1 MKISASV
8 SRSAGWLF
16 LTGFI
21 FFLFSCSGEQNTS
34 VSSPGGQINVEFTMN
49 NNGQPNYKVR
59 YNDTIVLNESSL
71 GIIRKDADFSTGLS
85 LASVSGTEKVNENY
99 TMPAGKKNKYSYKA
113 NRKVYHLKNSDGE
126 KMDVIFQVS
135 DDGVAF
141 RYAFPE
147 KDTSVYNITAEKSGF
162 AFPDGT
168 ITFIQQM
175 DASKTGW
182 SKTQP
187 SYEEYYDI
195 GVGIDTLR
203 YHDAGW
209 VLPALFNQGKY
220 WMLISETAP
229 DRNYCGSRLM
239 HEAGSD
245 IFTIGFPQKTE
256 GFGDGPVY
264 PESNLPWKTPWRI
277 IALGNNLGTIVSST
291 LGTDLAEPSR
301 LSDISFVKPG
311 KSSWSWVLYKDDS
324 TIFSVQKRF
333 IDYASDMGWAY
344 TLVDADWD
352 QKIGYDSA
360 KMLADYGRSK
370 GVGILLWYNSS
381 GDWNTT
387 VYTPKSKLLTHADR
401 EKEFSRLK
409 EMGIKGIKVDFFGGD
424 GQSMMSYYQDIFED
438 AGKYGLLV
446 NCHGTTLPRGW
457 ERTYPNLLTMEA
469 VRGFEFLTFEQANTN
484 HEPSHSCV
492 LPYTRNVFDPMD
504 FTPVCFSEIPNMHRL
519 TTNSF
524 ELALSVLFYSGI
536 QHYAEV
542 PEGMASVPV
551 YVKDFM
557 KEVPSTWDE
566 IKFLQGYPGKLV
578 VMARRKGNT
587 WYIAGINGENS
598 AKNISVNTNFIPEG
612 TSLIVISDGET
623 NRTFSRK
630 EMKAGEIMNINLQP
644 IRWVCS

>member
-1 MKISASV
+1 MD
-8 SRSAGWLF
+8 
-16 LTGFI
+16 
-21 FFLFSCSGEQNTS
+21 
-34 VSSPGGQINVEFTMN
+34 
-49 NNGQPNYKVR
+49 QPVR
-59 YNDTIVLNESSL
+59 
-71 GIIRKDADFSTGLS
+71 G
-85 LASVSGTEKVNENY
+85 
-99 TMPAGKKNKYSYKA
+99 
-113 NRKVYHLKNSDGE
+113 
-126 KMDVIFQVS
+126 
-135 DDGVAF
+135 
-141 RYAFPE
+141 
-147 KDTSVYNITAEKSGF
+147 
-162 AFPDGT
+162 
-168 ITFIQQM
+168 
-175 DASKTGW
+175 
-182 SKTQP
+182 
-187 SYEEYYDI
+187 
-195 GVGIDTLR
+195 
-203 YHDAGW
+203 
-209 VLPALFNQGKY
+209 
-220 WMLISETAP
+220 
-229 DRNYCGSRLM
+229 
-239 HEAGSD
+239 
-245 IFTIGFPQKTE
+245 
-256 GFGDGPVY
+256 
-264 PESNLPWKTPWRI
+264 
-277 IALGNNLGTIVSST
+277 
-291 LGTDLAEPSR
+291 
-301 LSDISFVKPG
+301 ISFVKPG

-401 EKEFSRLK
+401 QKEFSRLK

-578 VMARRKGNT
+578 VMARRKEST

-644 IRWVCS
+644 YGGFVLKTI